1 MSSRLGKSTEQV
13 HALTVYACHTHE
25 YPLYSRETTSFP
37 SIIIQQIQVLQGW
50 VPYDWETHI
59 DENEQY
65 CRKNHNACFLTTVT
79 NTRPYYA
86 LLSCKNIA
94 NCQGGNHPGLL
105 WPSFRFSPWTVR
117 DRKSFHVEL
126 LSSLRGPA
134 TSCSNV
140 YCQRL
145 DLYFWYYPV
154 LREPNKH
161 SHHDCLPIASY
172 VWK

>member
-1 MSSRLGKSTEQV
+1 MWDHTDVVIHSADNRKVRLANLPKPTKTMEW
-13 HALTVYACHTHE
+13 TVD
-25 YPLYSRETTSFP
+25 
-37 SIIIQQIQVLQGW
+37 Q
-50 VPYDWETHI
+50 
-59 DENEQY
+59 NEQY
-65 CRKNHNACFLTTVT
+65 CRKNHNACFLTVT

-94 NCQGGNHPGLL
+94 NCQGGNLPGLL
-105 WPSFRFSPWTVR
+105 WPSFGFSPWTVR
-117 DRKSFHVEL
+117 ERKSFHVEL

-145 DLYFWYYPV
+145 DLYFWYNPV

-161 SHHDCLPIASY
+161 SHHTACLLLLTFGSS
-172 VWK
+172 